1 MAPMIDFRSLEMFQA
16 VVETGSATLAAQ
28 KLGVTQPAITK
39 SIANLEAET
48 GLTLF
53 ERGRFG
59 MRPTLEGSIFL
70 STVRRNLIGL
80 DEIKAQIEAIKR
92 GARGLVRIST
102 LPAYGEETIPKIVS
116 TFLGPHPDVKIALNI
131 DNYEGIIRA
140 VSLGHAEIGV
150 LIGPVVCPPE
160 LEAIILGQQPL
171 VAVVPDGHPLG
182 SAEQLTVA
190 DLAAT
195 KLILISA
202 PHPLRALFDQMFLRA
217 GLTADVRL
225 EARTQR
231 AAASLAIGGS
241 SGIALVERHVA
252 QNAISGSSAR
262 IIPLADF
269 PVLDIVALVARGDRK
284 SALLDLV
291 LGALRTGF
299 GPNIEEAEPQ
309 P

>member
-1 MAPMIDFRSLEMFQA
+1 MIDFRSLEMFQA

-28 KLGVTQPAITK
+28 KVGVTQPAITK
-39 SIANLEAET
+39 SIANLEAQT

-80 DEIKAQIEAIKR
+80 DEIKTQIEAIKR

-116 TFLGPHPDVKIALNI
+116 KVLGPHPDVKIALNI
-131 DNYEGIIRA
+131 DNYEGIVRA
-140 VSLGHAEIGV
+140 VSLGHAEVGV

-160 LEAIILGQQPL
+160 LEPIILGQQPL
-171 VAVVPDGHPLG
+171 VAVVPDGHPL
-182 SAEQLTVA
+182 SVAEQLTVA
-190 DLAAT
+190 DLATAR
-195 KLILISA
+195 LILVSS

-217 GLTADVRL
+217 GLTPDVRL

-231 AAASLAIGGS
+231 AAASLAIS
-241 SGIALVERHVA
+241 SPAGIALVERHVA
-252 QNAISGSSAR
+252 RNAVPGSSAR
-262 IIPLADF
+262 IVPLADF
-269 PVLDIVALVARGDRK
+269 PVLDIIALVGRGDRRA
-284 SALLDLV
+284 ALLDLV
-291 LGALRTGF
+291 LSALQTGF
-299 GPNIEEAEPQ
+299 APSIEDTEPQ
-309 P
+309 R